1 MQVTPCQR
9 GEVGK
14 NVMAPE
20 IRPKTILVVSG
31 SEEFGRCL
39 QKIFCHPIF
48 RYFQWTMRQVQTCRA
63 AFKFL
68 NKHPVPLIL
77 SWNHL
82 SDGTWKDVLHQTALM
97 IHPPLL
103 IVSYQPVGRY
113 LWSEVLSLGGYDVLV
128 KPFGPQDVFRQIT
141 LAWEHWK
148 ERSRSR
154 SSE

>member
-1 MQVTPCQR
+1 MPARR
-9 GEVGK
+9 GWK
-14 NVMAPE
+14 KLMAPG

-68 NKHPVPLIL
+68 SKHPVPVIL

-82 SDGTWKDVLHQTALM
+82 PDGTWKDVLHQTSLM
-97 IHPPLL
+97 VRPPLL